1 MNIIFSPYFEQFF
14 THKKR
19 KKIPEIGEIS
29 QFVRMSVLNMF
40 ITSDKIEENEYN

>member
-1 MNIIFSPYFEQFF
+1 MLLPPYFEHFF